1 MDLYIRN
8 KTVDLKIERVA
19 VTTGLWAALV
29 SLTAFAENSLN
40 VSFLQWSFEYIYKEM
55 LSESRSICKSTHI
68 VSSHKRITVRVQ

>member
-8 KTVDLKIERVA
+8 KTVDLKIGRVA
-19 VTTGLWAALV
+19 VTTLWAALI